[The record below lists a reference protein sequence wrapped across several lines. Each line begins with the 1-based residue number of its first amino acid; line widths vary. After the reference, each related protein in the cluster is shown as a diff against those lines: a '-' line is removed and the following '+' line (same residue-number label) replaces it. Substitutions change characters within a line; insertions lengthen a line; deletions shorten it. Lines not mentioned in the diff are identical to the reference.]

1 MKDKEPPA
9 NRLKESTEEIRKTLE
24 QIPAVVYVAEMGESG
39 EWIYVSPQI
48 EALLGYTPQEWT
60 TQPGLWMQRIH
71 PEDRQQVL
79 EHEADSKRSGYF
91 SSEYRMFTRDGK
103 ELWIRDEGSVGNGGG
118 YYYGFLFDITKE
130 KQADQKAKETER
142 RHGELLKD
150 INAIVWEADAQKYTF
165 TYVSQQALPMLGYS
179 LDEWYQPDFWVNHIH
194 AEDREK
200 TIQHRRKAIQET
212 QDYEFEYRF
221 AAKAGNYVWLKARV
235 HVIRDKNNKPVR
247 LRGIFLDITKDVHQ
261 EETRLELER
270 HLRAIH
276 KFEAVGRL
284 AAGVAHDFNNLL
296 MTITSYCEL
305 LKLKM
310 SSPGPQELEEIQR
323 AAEQGSVLTRHL
335 LAFGGKQMQAP
346 RKLDLNQVLRNL
358 EPMLKR
364 LVREDVQVKMV
375 LADDLGVIEADP
387 SQMEE
392 MIINL
397 TINAREAMPE
407 AGSVLL
413 ETSNVQ
419 LDEAVTLAH
428 PNMQAGEYV
437 QLSVSDTGTGLDDDA
452 KSHIFEPFYI
462 REDRT
467 MGAGLRLP
475 AVYGIVKQTGG
486 NVWVYGEPGQG
497 TTFKI
502 YLPRVNA
509 EVESPVAAE
518 EAILPETSGQTI
530 LVVDDN
536 DAVRMA
542 IGAYLEM
549 SGFHILQAAN
559 GKEAINVA
567 SRDNVNVDLLITD
580 LVMPQMGGLELSQRL
595 AMQNP
600 NLKVLYMSGYTEE
613 SVIRQGVLEPGA
625 FFLQKPTSMQVL
637 LRKVH
642 ELLNS

>member
-1 MKDKEPPA
+1 MKHKESST
-9 NRLKESTEEIRKTLE
+9 NRWKESTEEIRKILE
-24 QIPAVVYVAEMGESG
+24 QIPAVVYVAEIGEFG
-39 EWIYVSPQI
+39 KWIYVSPQI

-60 TQPGLWMQRIH
+60 AQTGLYWQHIH
-71 PEDRQQVL
+71 PDDRNQVL
-79 EHEADSKRSGYF
+79 EHEAASKRSGSF
-91 SSEYRMFTRDGK
+91 SSEYRMFARDGG
-103 ELWIRDEGSVGNGGG
+103 ELWIRDEGSISKDGT

-130 KQADQKAKETER
+130 KQAEEKAKEVER
-142 RHGELLKD
+142 R
-150 INAIVWEADAQKYTF
+150 
-165 TYVSQQALPMLGYS
+165 
-179 LDEWYQPDFWVNHIH
+179 
-194 AEDREK
+194 
-200 TIQHRRKAIQET
+200 
-212 QDYEFEYRF
+212 
-221 AAKAGNYVWLKARV
+221 
-235 HVIRDKNNKPVR
+235 
-247 LRGIFLDITKDVHQ
+247 Q
-261 EETRLELER
+261 EETRLELEQ
-270 HLRAIH
+270 HFRAVH
-276 KFEAVGRL
+276 KFEAIGRL

-305 LKLKM
+305 LKIKM
-310 SSPGPQELEEIQR
+310 SSPGPQELQEIQR

-364 LVREDVQVKMV
+364 LVREDVQIKMI
-375 LADDLGVIEADP
+375 LAEDLGVIEADL

-407 AGSVLL
+407 AGDVLL
-413 ETSNVQ
+413 ETTNV
-419 LDEAVTLAH
+419 LIDETVTLAH
-428 PNMQAGEYV
+428 PNMPPGKY
-437 QLSVSDTGTGLDDDA
+437 LRLCVSDTGVGLDEDA
-452 KSHIFEPFYI
+452 ISHVFEPFYT
-462 REDRT
+462 RKDRT

-486 NVWVYGEPGQG
+486 FIWVYGEPGQG

-502 YLPRVNA
+502 YLPLVDA
-509 EVESPVAAE
+509 KVESPAE
-518 EAILPETSGQTI
+518 PEETTLQETSGQSI

-549 SGFHILQAAN
+549 SGFQILQAAN
-559 GKEAINVA
+559 GKEAIQVA
-567 SRDNVNVDLLITD
+567 SRENVKVDLVITD

-595 AMQNP
+595 AMQNAD
-600 NLKVLYMSGYTEE
+600 LKVLYMSGYTEA

-637 LRKVH
+637 LKKVR
-642 ELLNS
+642 ELLSS

>member
-1 MKDKEPPA
+1 M
-9 NRLKESTEEIRKTLE
+9 
-24 QIPAVVYVAEMGESG
+24 
-39 EWIYVSPQI
+39 
-48 EALLGYTPQEWT
+48 
-60 TQPGLWMQRIH
+60 
-71 PEDRQQVL
+71 
-79 EHEADSKRSGYF
+79 SK
-91 SSEYRMFTRDGK
+91 
-103 ELWIRDEGSVGNGGG
+103 
-118 YYYGFLFDITKE
+118 
-130 KQADQKAKETER
+130 
-142 RHGELLKD
+142 
-150 INAIVWEADAQKYTF
+150 
-165 TYVSQQALPMLGYS
+165 
-179 LDEWYQPDFWVNHIH
+179 
-194 AEDREK
+194 
-200 TIQHRRKAIQET
+200 
-212 QDYEFEYRF
+212 
-221 AAKAGNYVWLKARV
+221 
-235 HVIRDKNNKPVR
+235 
-247 LRGIFLDITKDVHQ
+247 
-261 EETRLELER
+261 
-270 HLRAIH
+270 
-276 KFEAVGRL
+276 
-284 AAGVAHDFNNLL
+284 
-296 MTITSYCEL
+296 
-305 LKLKM
+305 
-310 SSPGPQELEEIQR
+310 PGPQELEEIQR

-419 LDEAVTLAH
+419 LDEAVTMAH
-428 PNMQAGEYV
+428 PNMQPGEYV

-462 REDRT
+462 RKDRT

-486 NVWVYGEPGQG
+486 YVWVYGEPGQG

-509 EVESPVAAE
+509 EVESPVTAE
-518 EAILPETSGQTI
+518 ETILPETSGQTI

-549 SGFHILQAAN
+549 SGFNILQAGN

-567 SRDNVNVDLLITD
+567 SRDNVSVDLLITD

-613 SVIRQGVLEPGA
+613 SVIRQGVLEPGG

-637 LRKVH
+637 LRKVR
-642 ELLNS
+642 ELLSS